1 MEGRQ
6 KRLPTIFSYNCSAI
20 EFLLVFSLS
29 IFREISV
36 LDLLCFTVYLSL
48 IFLPVYIR
56 DGKRMTNQ
64 KPHAQI
70 KTTHTFKPRG
80 LIFVLNKLKL
90 DPEVFIQ
97 LPYPRNNT
105 QQQTSAKMSPIP
117 SRRKIP
123 KRRRAF
129 HKWCKV

>member
-1 MEGRQ
+1 MFKIPWKEDKKDCRQ
-6 KRLPTIFSYNCSAI
+6 SLATIVQPLT
-20 EFLLVFSLS
+20 LLVFSLS

-56 DGKRMTNQ
+56 DGKRITNQ

-90 DPEVFIQ
+90 DPEVFI
-97 LPYPRNNT
+97 
-105 QQQTSAKMSPIP
+105 
-117 SRRKIP
+117 
-123 KRRRAF
+123 
-129 HKWCKV
+129 

>member
-20 EFLLVFSLS
+20 EFLLVFSLF

-36 LDLLCFTVYLSL
+36 LDLLCFTMYLSL
-48 IFLPVYIR
+48 IFFPVYIR
-56 DGKRMTNQ
+56 DGKRITNQ

-90 DPEVFIQ
+90 DPEVFIYVASVSPEQ
-97 LPYPRNNT
+97 HAATDVSKNVSDSESTKNSET
-105 QQQTSAKMSPIP
+105 TSSF
-117 SRRKIP
+117 S
-123 KRRRAF
+123 
-129 HKWCKV
+129 